1 MSTVE
6 FQATVKNGVIEI
18 PDQYQQEVEAMEV
31 VEVFVKKAEKQK
43 KKVSGFLKEL
53 IENPIEVK
61 DFKPLTR
68 DEIYDRNLDRD
79 CQNQ

>member
-1 MSTVE
+1 MSTIE
-6 FQATVKNGVIEI
+6 FQATIKNGVIKI

-68 DEIYDRNLDRD
+68 DQIYDRNLDRD
-79 CQNQ
+79 YHK

>member
-6 FQATVKNGVIEI
+6 FQVTVKNGVIEI
-18 PDQYQQEVEAMEV
+18 PDHYQQEVEAMEV
-31 VEVFVKKAEKQK
+31 VEVIVKKAEKRTK
-43 KKVSGFLKEL
+43 KISGFLKEL

-68 DEIYDRNLDRD
+68 DEIYDRNLDRNYP
-79 CQNQ
+79 NQ

>member
-6 FQATVKNGVIEI
+6 FQTTVKNGVIEI

-43 KKVSGFLKEL
+43 KKISGFLKEL
-53 IENPIEVK
+53 IENPIEIK
-61 DFKPLTR
+61 NFKPLTR

-79 CQNQ
+79 YHNQ

>member
-31 VEVFVKKAEKQK
+31 VEVVVKKVEKPK
-43 KKVSGFLKEL
+43 KKISGFLREL

-68 DEIYDRNLDRD
+68 DEVYNHNIDHDYH
-79 CQNQ
+79 NQ

>member
-1 MSTVE
+1 MSTIE

-18 PDQYQQEVEAMEV
+18 PDQYQQEFEAMEV

-43 KKVSGFLKEL
+43 KKISGFLKEL
-53 IENPIEVK
+53 IENPIEIK
-61 DFKPLTR
+61 NFKPLTR

-79 CQNQ
+79 YHNQ

>member
-1 MSTVE
+1 METVG

-18 PDQYQQEVEAMEV
+18 PDQYQQELEAMEV
-31 VEVFVKKAEKQK
+31 VEVIVKKAEKQPK
-43 KKVSGFLKEL
+43 KISGFLKEL
-53 IENPIEVK
+53 IENPIMVK

-79 CQNQ
+79 HHNQ

>member
-18 PDQYQQEVEAMEV
+18 PDQYQQELEAMEV
-31 VEVFVKKAEKQK
+31 VEVVVKKAEKQK
-43 KKVSGFLKEL
+43 KKISGFLKEL

-61 DFKPLTR
+61 DFKPLIR
-68 DEIYDRNLDRD
+68 DEIYDRNLERNYH
-79 CQNQ
+79 NQ